1 MSKIRCQVKE
11 FNLLCMG
18 RCKPLGLL
26 NSVLSYEPWPS
37 GAHPL
42 SLFIWLLAFPSS
54 SAVTVGGGCS
64 TCWITIWGAR
74 IHIWRPE
81 IADGYD
87 IFCLLKWQEICSFHA
102 YTYIQSC
109 LDFILIWVTMEHW
122 VEFLVLYSRFF
133 LLVIYLIYT
142 CVCIHSVVSN
152 SLWPH
157 RW

>member
-1 MSKIRCQVKE
+1 ME
-11 FNLLCMG
+11 
-18 RCKPLGLL
+18 RCKPLGSLHSFL
-26 NSVLSYEPWPS
+26 HVHPSYL
-37 GAHPL
+37 GTI
-42 SLFIWLLAFPSS
+42 LFPCSPCFLRSPSS
-54 SAVTVGGGCS
+54 SA
-64 TCWITIWGAR
+64 ITIGVGSIRWISVWGAL